1 MYAKVFLS
9 FLGVG
14 RLLSKGICYALS
26 MKNNKELIDQRE
38 IETLLNQ
45 ARESRRARR
54 RWLRTRGARCWF
66 AMGKNN

>member
-1 MYAKVFLS
+1 
-9 FLGVG
+9 
-14 RLLSKGICYALS
+14 
-26 MKNNKELIDQRE
+26 MKNNKELIDQQRK

-54 RWLRTRGARCWF
+54 QYLQWVRTRGGRCWF